1 MTSRLAQR
9 IDGLSPAD
17 AYASVLDLV
26 CELTAELLGWSAQDI
41 DPDRAYRDYGA
52 NSLAALELTSQLA
65 RATGLELPMTLLFDH
80 ASPSALAA
88 HLLDRVRPVAVA
100 EQTPKPH
107 PVDDDPIAIVGVA
120 CRFPGGVCSAEG
132 LWNLVS
138 SGGDAVGEFP
148 ADRGWDIEGLFDPD
162 PDRVGRF
169 YCGGGGFLDDV
180 AGFDADFFGVGP
192 REALAMDP
200 QQRLTLTCAW
210 EALED
215 AGIDPGSLRGSD
227 TGVFMGVAAH
237 DYDAVTRAADPDEVE
252 GYWGVG
258 TAGSVVPGR
267 VSYVLGLGGPSMS
280 VDTACSSSLVA
291 LHVGASAL
299 RRGECSLALV
309 GGVTVLATPA
319 LFVEFSRQR
328 GLSPDGRCRSFGSG
342 ADGTGWAEGVGVLVV
357 QRLSDAVREGRRVLG
372 LVRGSAVNSDGASNG
387 LTAPSGAAQE
397 RVIRAAL
404 ADAGLGVGDVDAVEG
419 HGTGTRLGDPIEV
432 GALLATYG
440 RRDTD
445 MPLWLGSLKSNL
457 GHAQA
462 AAGVGGVI
470 KMLGALR
477 AGVLPRSL
485 WCADPTDAVD
495 WSAGNVR
502 LLQQDQPWPRD
513 PDRPRRAGVSA
524 FGVGGTN
531 AHVIIEE
538 PPTELARTVE
548 PTAALALP
556 LSAKT
561 PAALAAAAHNLRD
574 HLTTHP
580 DLPPHDVAH
589 TLAVGRADFAHRAVV
604 VGADRTELLA
614 GLASVEAGERTDR
627 VVLGTATG
635 RGKVAFVFPG
645 QGSQW
650 AGMAVELLDTEP
662 VFAARLRECSAALAD
677 HVDYSVED
685 VLRGARSLDR
695 VDVVQ
700 PVLFA
705 VMVSLAELWRSHG
718 VVPDAVIGHS
728 QGEIAAACVAGA
740 LSIADAARVVALR
753 SKLIATLAGNGG
765 MASVTMPLAD
775 LESRLARWS
784 GRLSVAAVNGPSS
797 VTVSGDR
804 DALAELLDDCAA
816 EQIWAKAVPVDYA
829 SHSAHIEAIEAS
841 LLDQLAP
848 IRPTSTDLVFCSTV
862 TGRPVDTATLDAGYW
877 YRNLRRTVR
886 FQEGVTELLD
896 RGFRTLL
903 EMSPHPI
910 TTIALE
916 QTVEGAGHDPRQI
929 LISGSLRRDNGGP
942 AEFLTALG
950 RVHCTGGH
958 VDWAAA
964 GAPVS
969 LPTYPF
975 QTRRYWAE
983 PARRTGDLSG
993 AGLAS
998 TDHPL
1003 LAASVPLADR
1013 AGLLFTGTLSTSAQ
1027 PWLAD
1032 HVVGEVVLVPGT
1044 VFVELALHAAAEAGC
1059 DEVRELVIEAPL
1071 VVAEDAAVTV
1081 QVLLGEADDD
1091 GSRPVTIHARQS
1103 DVDEWTRHA
1112 SGSIGIAEG
1121 PATAPNWSTAGARP
1135 VELGD
1140 LYDRLA
1146 DRGLGYGPAFQGLR
1160 SAWQQG
1166 DTVLAEVAL
1175 GEEPAH
1181 RFAIHPALLDAAFHA
1196 KLTGIAD
1203 ADTQGTALLPF
1214 TWTGVRVYQPGT
1226 DALRV
1231 RLSDAGQDA
1240 VAMTGLDE
1248 SGALAVSVESVAV
1261 RPISLSQLT
1270 RPATSDSLFDIDWVP
1285 VAANWSGDVHV
1296 VDLPTEE
1303 GEPLPAA
1310 VRRSTAWALD
1320 LLQRWLSDE
1329 SRAQTRLVIHT
1340 NGGLATDRPDLAA
1353 AAVWGLVRS
1362 AQSEHPDRITL
1373 LDAAD
1378 FDPAL
1383 LAADEP
1389 QLAVRDGALLA
1400 PRLHRIN
1407 PAEPPARPNPA
1418 GTQLNP
1424 PGARPDP
1431 VGSPLNPVGTVLI
1444 TGGTSGIGALVAR
1457 HLVTAHGIRHLVLAS
1472 RRGAAGGAATELA
1485 AELTSL
1491 GADVH
1496 LAACDVADRAAL
1508 AAVLASIPAEHPLT
1522 AVIHSAGVL
1531 DDGIIESLTPDRLNS
1546 VLRPKVDAATHLD
1559 ELTANLDLAAFVLF
1573 SSIAGTVGGPG
1584 QGNYAAANAFLDGLA
1599 ADRRARGL
1607 PGTSIAWGLWA
1618 QASELTGHL
1627 SGADLA
1633 RLHGS
1638 GLVELS
1644 ASDGLALFDAS
1655 LGASK
1660 PVVVAARLDRAALRA
1675 QARAGGLAP
1684 VLRDLVPAARSSAQ
1698 PGSFVTQLAAVPEA
1712 QRPALARQ
1720 LVLAQ
1725 VAAVLGHRS
1734 ADAVEPDRPFKELGF
1749 DSLAAVQLRNRLNR
1763 ATGLNLP
1770 STTVFDH
1777 PTANAIAEHLLTQL
1791 DAPAQQTNVI
1801 DEELDRLTA
1810 LLRGVSASERDRA
1823 GARLRGLLSTFDTEE
1838 GDIDGDR
1845 LGSASAQEI
1854 FDLIDNDLEVR

>member
-1 MTSRLAQR
+1 MTDTRTSRLAQR
-9 IDGLSPAD
+9 IDGLSAAD

-26 CELTAELLGWSAQDI
+26 CELTAELLGWSAGDI

-88 HLLDRVRPVAVA
+88 HLLDRVRPTEAVEA
-100 EQTPKPH
+100 TPAPR
-107 PVDDDPIAIVGVA
+107 PVDDDPIAIVGVG
-120 CRFPGGVCSAEG
+120 CRFPGGVSSAEG
-132 LWNLVS
+132 LWGLVS

-148 ADRGWDIEGLFDPD
+148 SDRGWDVEGLFDAD
-162 PDRVGRF
+162 PDRVGHF
-169 YCGGGGFLDDV
+169 YCRGGGFLDDA
-180 AGFDADFFGVGP
+180 AGFDAGFFGVGP

-215 AGIDPGSLRGSD
+215 AGIDPSSLRGTD

-237 DYDAVTRAADPDEVE
+237 DYDAVTRAADPDQVE

-258 TAGSVVPGR
+258 TAGSVVSGR
-267 VSYVLGLGGPSMS
+267 VSYVLGLGGPSVS

-291 LHVGASAL
+291 LHLGASAL

-397 RVIRAAL
+397 RVIRATL

-440 RRDTD
+440 RRDVD
-445 MPLWLGSLKSNL
+445 VPLWLGSLKSNL

-485 WCADPTDAVD
+485 WCAEPTDAVD

-538 PPTELARTVE
+538 PPTEPTRTAE
-548 PTAALALP
+548 PITTEPITTVALP

-561 PAALAAAAHNLRD
+561 PAALTAQAHNLRD
-574 HLTTHP
+574 HLGTHP
-580 DLPPHDVAH
+580 DLPLRDVAH
-589 TLAVGRADFAHRAVV
+589 TLAVGRADLAHRAVV
-604 VGADRTELLA
+604 VGADRAELLA
-614 GLASVEAGERTDR
+614 GLASVEAGESTDR
-627 VVLGTATG
+627 VALGTAAG

-650 AGMAVELLDTEP
+650 AGMTVDLLDTAP
-662 VFAARLRECSAALAD
+662 VFAARLRECAAALAEY
-677 HVDYSVED
+677 VDYSVED
-685 VLRGARSLDR
+685 VLRGTPGAPSLDR

-705 VMVSLAELWRSHG
+705 VMASLAELWRSHG

-740 LSIADAARVVALR
+740 LSIADAARIVALR
-753 SKLIATLAGNGG
+753 SGLIATLAGNGG

-775 LESRLARWS
+775 LERRLTRWA

-804 DALAELLDDCAA
+804 DALAELLADCAA
-816 EQIWAKAVPVDYA
+816 ENIWAKAVPVDYA

-841 LLDQLAP
+841 LLDQLGP
-848 IRPTSTDLVFCSTV
+848 IRPTSADLIFCSTV

-877 YRNLRRTVR
+877 YRNLRSTVR

-896 RGFRTLL
+896 RGVGTLL

-916 QTVEGAGHDPRQI
+916 QTVESTGHDPRQI
-929 LISGSLRRDNGGP
+929 LIGGSLRRNNGGLG
-942 AEFLTALG
+942 EFLTALG
-950 RVHCTGGH
+950 RVHCAGGH

-1003 LAASVPLADR
+1003 LVASVPLADR
-1013 AGLLFTGTLSTSAQ
+1013 PGLLFTGTLSTRAQ

-1032 HVVGEVVLVPGT
+1032 HAVGEVVLVAGT
-1044 VFVELALHAAAEAGC
+1044 VFVELALHVAAEAGC

-1071 VVAEDAAVTV
+1071 VVAQDATVAV
-1081 QVLLGEADDD
+1081 QVMLGEADDD
-1091 GSRPVTIHARQS
+1091 GSRPIAIHARQS
-1103 DVDEWTRHA
+1103 DVDIWTRHA
-1112 SGSIGIAEG
+1112 SGTIGIAAG
-1121 PATAPNWSTAGARP
+1121 TATVPNWSTEGARP
-1135 VELGD
+1135 VEVGD

-1146 DRGLGYGPAFQGLR
+1146 DRGLGYGPDFQGLR
-1160 SAWQQG
+1160 CAWQQG
-1166 DTVLAEVAL
+1166 ETVLAEVAL
-1175 GEEPAH
+1175 AEEARSAAR
-1181 RFAIHPALLDAAFHA
+1181 RFAVHPALLDAAFHA

-1203 ADTQGTALLPF
+1203 ADTQGTVLLPF
-1214 TWTGVRVYQPGT
+1214 TWTRVRVHQPGA
-1226 DALRV
+1226 DSLRV
-1231 RLSDAGQDA
+1231 RLTDAGQDA

-1261 RPISLSQLT
+1261 RPIQLSQLAAT
-1270 RPATSDSLFDIDWVP
+1270 RPVTADALFDVDWVP
-1285 VAANWSGDVHV
+1285 VATPQGAASDVHV
-1296 VDLPTEE
+1296 ADLLTVP

-1320 LLQRWLSDE
+1320 LLQRWLSDD
-1329 SRAQTRLVIHT
+1329 SHAHTRLVIRT
-1340 NGGLATDRPDLAA
+1340 SGAVATDRPDLAA
-1353 AAVWGLVRS
+1353 VAVWGLVRS

-1373 LDAAD
+1373 LDAPE
-1378 FDPAL
+1378 FDPAF
-1383 LAADEP
+1383 LASDEP
-1389 QLAVRDGALLA
+1389 QLAVRDGAVLA
-1400 PRLHRIN
+1400 PRLHRTRPPEPAA
-1407 PAEPPARPNPA
+1407 PAEP
-1418 GTQLNP
+1418 
-1424 PGARPDP
+1424 
-1431 VGSPLNPVGTVLI
+1431 
-1444 TGGTSGIGALVAR
+1444 
-1457 HLVTAHGIRHLVLAS
+1457 
-1472 RRGAAGGAATELA
+1472 
-1485 AELTSL
+1485 
-1491 GADVH
+1491 
-1496 LAACDVADRAAL
+1496 
-1508 AAVLASIPAEHPLT
+1508 
-1522 AVIHSAGVL
+1522 
-1531 DDGIIESLTPDRLNS
+1531 
-1546 VLRPKVDAATHLD
+1546 
-1559 ELTANLDLAAFVLF
+1559 
-1573 SSIAGTVGGPG
+1573 
-1584 QGNYAAANAFLDGLA
+1584 
-1599 ADRRARGL
+1599 
-1607 PGTSIAWGLWA
+1607 
-1618 QASELTGHL
+1618 
-1627 SGADLA
+1627 
-1633 RLHGS
+1633 
-1638 GLVELS
+1638 
-1644 ASDGLALFDAS
+1644 
-1655 LGASK
+1655 
-1660 PVVVAARLDRAALRA
+1660 AARN
-1675 QARAGGLAP
+1675 
-1684 VLRDLVPAARSSAQ
+1684 
-1698 PGSFVTQLAAVPEA
+1698 
-1712 QRPALARQ
+1712 RPP
-1720 LVLAQ
+1720 
-1725 VAAVLGHRS
+1725 H
-1734 ADAVEPDRPFKELGF
+1734 
-1749 DSLAAVQLRNRLNR
+1749 
-1763 ATGLNLP
+1763 
-1770 STTVFDH
+1770 
-1777 PTANAIAEHLLTQL
+1777 
-1791 DAPAQQTNVI
+1791 
-1801 DEELDRLTA
+1801 
-1810 LLRGVSASERDRA
+1810 
-1823 GARLRGLLSTFDTEE
+1823 
-1838 GDIDGDR
+1838 
-1845 LGSASAQEI
+1845 
-1854 FDLIDNDLEVR
+1854 